1 MLVGEEGGV
10 TMEDVAELQADRR
23 EAGSKGAVREM
34 RRVGRVPGVVY
45 GGGEE
50 TLAISIEEAILA
62 QERGK
67 GGFFSRLYSLV
78 VDGKTCRVLAR
89 EVQVHPVTEKLIH
102 VDFLRLGTD
111 SRVNVDVPMVFRNEE
126 ECPGLKRGGVLNIVR
141 RTIELVCRA
150 DAIPT
155 LIEADIGELDIG
167 DSVKISA
174 VSLPEG
180 VQPVIADRDFTI
192 ATVAAPTVM
201 VEEETEE
208 EVAEVGEDGELLDG
222 ETPPTEGAEGETN
235 PEAEEGNQN

>member
-1 MLVGEEGGV
+1 
-10 TMEDVAELQADRR
+10 MEDVAELQADRR

-34 RRVGRVPGVVY
+34 RRIGRVPGIVY

-50 TLAISIEEAILA
+50 TFAISIEEAVLA

-89 EVQVHPVTEKLIH
+89 EVQVHPVTEELIH

-126 ECPGLKRGGVLNIVR
+126 ESPGLKRGGVLNIVR

-222 ETPPTEGAEGETN
+222 EMPPTEGAEGETN